1 MKTVITLILKIL
13 VLVAVL
19 PFLAWNMCFGFVSGY
34 ILFGVLLAAIIILKK
49 KSLRFILFIVGIS
62 AMGYLV
68 MLPLTLFQ
76 YQDRAQK
83 IFRKIQRGE
92 DLQIN
97 EKLSIYG
104 LNLSIGIVAFPV
116 YPEVAKETLLMCI
129 PSRENKRTFKSDFFL
144 ESGKIQEANAN
155 KRNRVSW
162 SKNEFV
168 MGNKESRYALALNPC
183 TLRVTEREDYAE
195 YEVTVNVEY
204 ARNFPVVLIG
214 WPLKITLQEGL
225 FWYLQEINW
234 LHPYKASWIC
244 RKPDISH
251 NFQK

>member
-1 MKTVITLILKIL
+1 MKPTISLILKIL
-13 VLVAVL
+13 ILAASV
-19 PFLAWNMCFGFVSGY
+19 PFIAWNMCFGFISGY
-34 ILFGVLLAAIIILKK
+34 ILFGVLLTAIIILKK
-49 KSLRFILFIVGIS
+49 KSLRFILIIVGIS

-76 YQDRAQK
+76 YQDRAEK
-83 IFRKIQRGE
+83 IYSKIQRGE
-92 DLQIN
+92 DLQMN

-116 YPEVAKETLLMCI
+116 YPEVAKETLLLCI
-129 PSRENKRTFKSDFFL
+129 PERGNNRTFKSDFFL
-144 ESGKIQEANAN
+144 KSAKIREAIAN

-168 MGNKESRYALALNPC
+168 TGIKESRYALALNPC
-183 TLRVTEREDYAE
+183 TLRVTEREDYTE

-244 RKPDISH
+244 LKPEISH